1 MCLLEY
7 FEKHIRIN
15 IKCNNLY
22 SKKIIQSDYY
32 YLYNIKTVEKFN
44 LKITCD
50 YIVEVCKYNH
60 TDLLTLLKNS
70 DIPLEY
76 NEKAL
81 DTASAIGH
89 INILEWW
96 KNSQL
101 LFVHDESSLGY
112 NIFKLVRRKKN
123 NVNNVNVI
131 NCINWILHDDSL
143 FPRFKEVYYGA
154 LLMYSI
160 H

>member
-96 KNSQL
+96 KRSGL
-101 LFVHDESSLGY
+101 ELRYSESSLNEASRYGHT
-112 NIFKLVRRKKN
+112 NVLEWWKN
-123 NVNNVNVI
+123 SG
-131 NCINWILHDDSL
+131 LPL
-143 FPRFKEVYYGA
+143 K
-154 LLMYSI
+154 
-160 H
+160 